1 MAKVSNKQIANAL
14 KEAVPF
20 LMTTLAEQKAEPYG
34 GKKDWFIC
42 FALRLAAMSPES
54 KISQRSLTATRA
66 IINRRLD
73 GCNTIPRWLQLKAK
87 IPPKLLTFNNVQAYR
102 HAWLQSLIKEFEG
115 E

>member
-20 LMTTLAEQKAEPYG
+20 LMTKEAEQKAEPYR
-34 GKKDWFIC
+34 KDWFIC
-42 FALRLAAMSPES
+42 LALRLAAMAPES

-66 IINRRLD
+66 IINRRLEGYD
-73 GCNTIPRWLQLKAK
+73 TLPLWLEHKAK
-87 IPPKLLTFNNVQAYR
+87 IPTKLLTFNNVQAHR